1 MFNVFDRCPRIRM
14 PSVLHSSG
22 ASISIYTFG
31 VTIGACRCHR
41 LDDTFTSDASA
52 FLFFIIDYFRT
63 PVRVF
68 DPSSCSKTQ
77 FVLYN
82 TKHVRVILNICSVVY
97 MNIHKNMCVYV
108 CVTVPTFIRLY
119 VYTYVYS
126 KLLENILKT
135 HK

>member
-31 VTIGACRCHR
+31 ATIGACRCHR

-52 FLFFIIDYFRT
+52 FLFFIIDYFRVL
-63 PVRVF
+63 VRVF
-68 DPSSCSKTQ
+68 DPFAVKQ

-82 TKHVRVILNICSVVY
+82 TKHVCVILNICSY
-97 MNIHKNMCVYV
+97 IYEYTKNMYVYV
-108 CVTVPTFIRLY
+108 CVTVLTFIHTFI
-119 VYTYVYS
+119 YTYVYLTLS
-126 KLLENILKT
+126 ENILKT